1 MHLNWEASYIAMM
14 YLSQGIVFVSL
25 IAPHILYA
33 QDDVLGCGGFVKNNN
48 AGAELDLTQVKVSGS
63 QW

>member
-1 MHLNWEASYIAMM
+1 MM

-25 IAPHILYA
+25 IAAHILYA

-48 AGAELDLTQVKVSGS
+48 AGAELDLTQVEVFINLQVIMFFSIDS
-63 QW
+63 Q

>member
-1 MHLNWEASYIAMM
+1 MM

-25 IAPHILYA
+25 IAAHILYA

-48 AGAELDLTQVKVSGS
+48 AGAELDLTQVKVFIYLQVIMFFSIDS
-63 QW
+63 Q